1 MQINIS
7 GQHLEVT
14 DALKAYI
21 HNKLERIQRHYDHV
35 TNAQVTL
42 TVNKNRQYAEMI
54 MNIPGSQ
61 IHADSEHDDLYAA
74 IDLLTDKIDRQLLKH
89 KEKGIARQ
97 HGS

>member
-21 HNKLERIQRHYDHV
+21 HSKLERIQRHYDQI
-35 TNAQVTL
+35 TNVQVTL

-54 MNIPGSQ
+54 LNIPGTQ

-74 IDLLTDKIDRQLLKH
+74 LDLLSDKIDRQLLKH